1 MTTLGTITVSF
12 FRNHLANE
20 LGASPNTTASYGDCI
35 RLLLNYASDKLET
48 TLDKLALEDI
58 DDAMI
63 LDFLDHLRNRR
74 GNGAATRNQRL
85 GAIKT
90 FFRFL
95 ARHQPTL
102 IAVCERVC
110 AIRATKT
117 DDKPFG
123 TLDEKEVRA
132 LLHAPETDTLGGARD
147 AMLFGLFSCTGA
159 RVQELVDLDLGDID
173 LDGLNQVT
181 LTGKGRKQRIVPIW
195 EETADAIRHYI
206 ELRRQSG
213 IDSVALLLNARGKRI
228 TRFGVNHIIEKS
240 VRKAQKDCPSLRGK
254 HVTAHTFRHTVAL
267 QMVRANVDI
276 VIIKEMLGHADI
288 KTTSKYVEIDIEMK
302 RAAIEACPVRPPDT
316 GSSKQRQSPKWRT
329 PKLLSFLKGL
339 SRVTALC

>member
-1 MTTLGTITVSF
+1 MTTLGTIIVNF

-20 LGASPNTTASYGDCI
+20 TGASPNTIASYGDCI
-35 RLLLNYASDKLET
+35 RLLLNYASDKLGS

-58 DDAMI
+58 DESMV
-63 LDFLDHLRNRR
+63 LDFLDHLRNQR

-95 ARHQPTL
+95 ARQEPTL
-102 IAVCERVC
+102 LAVCERVC

-123 TLDEKEVRA
+123 TLDEEQVQA
-132 LLHAPETDTLGGARD
+132 LLDAPDTDTLDGARD

-159 RVQELVDLDLGDID
+159 RVQELVDLDLRDMNPG
-173 LDGLNQVT
+173 GLNQVT
-181 LTGKGRKQRIVPIW
+181 LTGKGRKQRVVPIW
-195 EETADAIRHYI
+195 EEAASAIRHYA
-206 ELRRQSG
+206 ELRRRAG
-213 IDSVALLLNARGKRI
+213 IDSDALLLNARGKRI
-228 TRFGVNHIIEKS
+228 TRFGVNHIIGKY

-276 VIIKEMLGHADI
+276 VIIREMLGHADI

-302 RAAIEACPVRPPDT
+302 RAAIEACPVRPRDT
-316 GSSKQRQSPKWRT
+316 GLGTQLQTPEWRT
-329 PKLLSFLKGL
+329 PKLLTFLKGL
-339 SRVTALC
+339 SNAPALC